1 MKAMFCLSF
10 SALILTATPAWS
22 SDRLADLERRCAEQ
36 ERQIERLELENSR
49 LRAAGISEASQ
60 AKTTPVSAPATKTG
74 SSTSSSTAPE
84 AQPVHIVKSGETLSG
99 IAKQHGVK
107 TSELVK
113 CNKLKNA
120 GIIQIGQ
127 RLKLPV
133 VADQP
138 DTTAAQSPT
147 DDLVVRG
154 THKVKQGETFYSI
167 ARTYGLSVNA
177 LGSANPSV
185 NPRALRVGQ
194 ELQLVARR
202 AEPSTTR
209 SAPTPAPVEATE
221 EVPQDLGGSQTILN
235 KRPTVRR
242 VPITEQITLQQFADQ
257 YEMDI
262 ARLKR
267 LNGLSDERY
276 HSNTVLAEGS
286 ALFVSA
292 QPLD

>member
-10 SALILTATPAWS
+10 SAMMLTATPAWS

-49 LRAAGISEASQ
+49 LRSAGVSTTTQ
-60 AKTTPVSAPATKTG
+60 AKTTPVSAPKATAE
-74 SSTSSSTAPE
+74 SSTSSVPAPK
-84 AQPVHIVKSGETLSG
+84 AQPVHIVKAGETLSG
-99 IAKQHGVK
+99 IAKKHGLK

-113 CNKLKNA
+113 CNQLKNA
-120 GIIQIGQ
+120 EVIQIGQ
-127 RLKLPV
+127 RLKLPL
-133 VADQP
+133 AASQP
-138 DTTAAQSPT
+138 DAAPVKPTT

-167 ARTYGLSVNA
+167 AKTYGLSVKA

-202 AEPSTTR
+202 AESSST
-209 SAPTPAPVEATE
+209 SSSPAPVESAE
-221 EVPQDLGGSQTILN
+221 EAPQDLGGSQTILN

-257 YEMDI
+257 YDMDI

-276 HSNTVLAEGS
+276 HSKTVLAEGS